1 MTDRELDL
9 DMDLVR
15 EAMEARMV
23 RASERRRATAWDEPP
38 GYYDDDE
45 TIANAAFQ
53 VTRDTDIGFD
63 AACDICRTVAADATN
78 DGIAFDATML
88 ADVVIDGA

>member
-1 MTDRELDL
+1 MMDRELDL

-15 EAMEARMV
+15 EAMEARME
-23 RASERRRATAWDEPP
+23 RAAERRRAAAWDEPP

-45 TIANAAFQ
+45 TIA
-53 VTRDTDIGFD
+53 
-63 AACDICRTVAADATN
+63 
-78 DGIAFDATML
+78 FDATML